1 MNLHSLRVFHTVARL
16 GSFSQAADHLCI
28 SQPGVS
34 KALKELEYQ
43 LDIQLVE
50 RASKG
55 KKLTLTSAGQ
65 ALFDHA
71 RSIFA
76 IEKAAIDDIKART
89 GLKKGTLVIGTS
101 TTIANYWLPP
111 YLARFHQ
118 QFPTINVEVQVA
130 NTAQI
135 EQALF
140 DCTLDLALVE
150 GSAHQEGI
158 ISRFWQQDSMSFVMA
173 SETEVQAPGLD
184 WLNQQVWLLREPGS
198 GTLEITEQWLARCQI
213 KPKQT
218 MQLGSNEAIAH
229 AAAQGIG
236 VALLPEVVTADLV
249 ALGRLKR
256 IDYRQQVDMSR
267 PLLQL
272 QYKNRPSSHAAKA
285 FEAILFEGA
294 AGDRANGR

>member
-16 GSFSQAADHLCI
+16 GSFSQAAERLCI

-43 LDIQLVE
+43 LDIKLIE

-55 KKLTLTSAGQ
+55 KKLALTAAGQ

-118 QFPTINVEVQVA
+118 QYPGIKVEVKVA

-135 EQALF
+135 EQSLL

-158 ISRFWQQDSMSFVMA
+158 SSRYWQQDSMSFVMA
-173 SETEVQAPGLD
+173 SHCDVNEPCID
-184 WLNQQVWLLREPGS
+184 WFNQQVWLLREPGS
-198 GTLEITEQWLARCQI
+198 GTLEMTEQWLASCHIQ
-213 KPKQT
+213 PKET

-249 ALGRLKR
+249 TLGRLKTLPNA
-256 IDYRQQVDMSR
+256 QQVEMSR

-272 QYKNRPSSHAAKA
+272 QYKNRPSSHAAQA
-285 FEAILFEGA
+285 FEAILFE
-294 AGDRANGR
+294 R

>member
-55 KKLTLTSAGQ
+55 KKLALTTAGQ

-111 YLARFHQ
+111 YLAKFHQ
-118 QFPTINVEVQVA
+118 QFPSVKVEVKVA

-135 EQALF
+135 EQSLL

-158 ISRFWQQDSMSFVMA
+158 MSRHWQQDTMCFVM
-173 SETEVQAPGLD
+173 SSNSQVQEPWED
-184 WLNQQVWLLREPGS
+184 WFNQQVWLLREPGS
-198 GTLEITEQWLARCQI
+198 GTLEITEQWLTRCHI
-213 KPKQT
+213 KPKET

-236 VALLPEVVTADLV
+236 VALLPEVVIADLV
-249 ALGRLKR
+249 ALGRLKSLSNW
-256 IDYRQQVDMSR
+256 QQVELSR

-272 QYKNRPSSHAAKA
+272 QYKNRPSSHAAQA

-294 AGDRANGR
+294 ASDRAQG